1 MQSYSKKNAVLKFK
15 TTYPTYPNKFLYNDT
30 LYLSEKKIDRYK
42 YPHSFIEKTVN
53 KINNNIV
60 IKGDILNYKLII
72 KNYSK
77 KDYIY
82 ELIVKEYISELV
94 EFESHHENKN
104 DISFDYNR
112 KNKTLLWNIGKL
124 KQKEEIV
131 INYLVRVIKGKNGD
145 KIESIGLFGNIP
157 SSIIINTIGTNLN
170 KNQKN
175 AITKNF
181 EQLSKKLT
189 GKKLINEI
197 YKTALHVDLNFDK
210 FNITNLI

>member
-1 MQSYSKKNAVLKFK
+1 M
-15 TTYPTYPNKFLYNDT
+15 
-30 LYLSEKKIDRYK
+30 
-42 YPHSFIEKTVN
+42 
-53 KINNNIV
+53 
-60 IKGDILNYKLII
+60 
-72 KNYSK
+72 
-77 KDYIY
+77 
-82 ELIVKEYISELV
+82 
-94 EFESHHENKN
+94 
-104 DISFDYNR
+104 
-112 KNKTLLWNIGKL
+112 LWNIGKL